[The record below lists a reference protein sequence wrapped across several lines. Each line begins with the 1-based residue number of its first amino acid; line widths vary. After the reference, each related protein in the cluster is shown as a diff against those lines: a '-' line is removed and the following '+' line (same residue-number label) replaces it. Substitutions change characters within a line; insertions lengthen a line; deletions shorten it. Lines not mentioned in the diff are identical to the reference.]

1 MDSPRRTSF
10 ATRLVR
16 WQRRHG
22 RHGLPWQ
29 GIRDAYR
36 IWLSEI
42 MLQQT
47 QVATVLPYYERFVA
61 RFPTV
66 SELARASEDEV
77 MALWSGL
84 GYYARARN
92 LHRAAREV
100 CERFAGAFPAR
111 FDDLVTLPGIGRST
125 AGAIAAFA
133 GGERRAIL
141 DGNARRVVARHA
153 GIEGDA
159 ANAAVLE
166 RLWCEAEARLP
177 KRDIEAYTQGLMDL
191 GAGLCTPRDPQ
202 CLLCPVNA
210 DCVARIR
217 GRTEEI
223 PGRRRRAPAP
233 RREVAMLVVISGRE
247 VLLEKRPPS
256 GIWGGLWSL
265 PEIDA
270 QAKPAAALAREWG
283 LRAAQVQALPRF
295 EHAFTHFTLDVL
307 PWRMRVRRAS
317 PFTAGK
323 AGVWLAWDELGA
335 AALPSPIRRLLASI
349 DAETVDRSPTSS
361 GGRLPPSSR

>member
-47 QVATVLPYYERFVA
+47 QVATVLPYYERFLA

-66 SELARASEDEV
+66 RDLARAGDDEV

-100 CERFAGAFPAR
+100 CERFGGAFPST

-125 AGAIAAFA
+125 AAAIAAFA

-141 DGNARRVVARHA
+141 DGNARRVIARHA

-159 ANAAVLE
+159 ASAAVLAA
-166 RLWCEAEARLP
+166 LWAEAETRLP

-191 GAGLCTPRDPQ
+191 GAGPCATRDPQ
-202 CLLCPVNA
+202 CLLCPVSG
-210 DCVARIR
+210 DCIARIE
-217 GRTEEI
+217 GRTDEI
-223 PGRRRRAPAP
+223 PGRRPRAPAP
-233 RREVAMLVVISGRE
+233 RREVAMLVVISGRD

-265 PEIDA
+265 PEADA
-270 QAKPAAALAREWG
+270 NAVPAAALAGEWG
-283 LRAAQVQALPRF
+283 LEAAEIRALEPF
-295 EHAFTHFTLDVL
+295 EHAFTHFTLSVK
-307 PWRMRVRRAS
+307 PWRMRVRRA
-317 PFTAGK
+317 TRLEAAK
-323 AGVWLAWDELGA
+323 A
-335 AALPSPIRRLLASI
+335 AAWAALDDLDRLALPAPVRRLHASI
-349 DAETVDRSPTSS
+349 EEDGVPARQAA
-361 GGRLPPSSR
+361 G